1 MKWSRVGNRIEV
13 GASRGMMGT
22 SSAIAVGQAEWLA
35 VRTMADLRALAGRL
49 PPPVVV
55 FNKSHSGS
63 RLLATLLKDAGLFIG
78 SVRNESEDALPLL
91 DLVEHC
97 VGAHYPHYAV
107 LFGDGPESDA
117 TAQVAARA
125 LAAHLAGHGA
135 GPWGWKLCESGY
147 ILPLLAHIFPDLRA
161 IHLIRDGRDVAFAN
175 HVPPS
180 KPFWQKVYVNAEGVG
195 RWNGLF
201 FGRHARGTYRLYPYL
216 YNIQHWMNAVTVGR
230 RFGAMLGPRYCETRY
245 EALCRNFDGEARRVL
260 DFAGLG
266 DCASAIV
273 GVKADVSA
281 ARIGRFRR
289 EAFWKVRQVTAHARP
304 LLAELCYLD

>member
-1 MKWSRVGNRIEV
+1 
-13 GASRGMMGT
+13 MMGT

-78 SVRNESEDALPLL
+78 SVRNESGDALPLL

-97 VGAHYPHYAV
+97 VGTHYPDYAV

-135 GPWGWKLCESGY
+135 GPWAGSSASRLYPAAAGPY
-147 ILPLLAHIFPDLRA
+147 FPDLRA

-201 FGRHARGTYRLYPYL
+201 FGATRARTYRLYPYL
-216 YNIQHWMNAVTVGR
+216 YNIQHWMNAVTVGGVLAPCSAPAIAKRATR
-230 RFGAMLGPRYCETRY
+230 RSA
-245 EALCRNFDGEARRVL
+245 AIFDGEARRVL

-281 ARIGRFRR
+281 GAGSAGCDARRSGRSGR
-289 EAFWKVRQVTAHARP
+289 
-304 LLAELCYLD
+304 